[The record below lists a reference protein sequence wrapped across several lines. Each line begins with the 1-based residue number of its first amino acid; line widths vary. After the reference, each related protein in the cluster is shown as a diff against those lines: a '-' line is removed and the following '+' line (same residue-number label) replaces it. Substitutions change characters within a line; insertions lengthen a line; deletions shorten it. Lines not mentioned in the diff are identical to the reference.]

1 MKRRTCLML
10 SLGVGLGVLS
20 SLESVAQACG
30 GCFQP
35 PVVSEKSTV
44 VTDHRMVL
52 SVGNGK
58 STLYDQFR
66 YQGRPEDFAWV
77 LPIAGE
83 VEVGLS
89 SDALFAGL
97 DAITE
102 TSIVRP
108 PDNCPTQPADCNGG
122 GGVGCSASD
131 TSVRAS
137 FEDSAGNAAPTV
149 TVTRQEVV
157 GPYETVQIQ
166 SKDPGAL
173 AKWLKDNGFEITP
186 DVLPVV
192 NQYVV
197 ENFNFLAVKL
207 RPGQG
212 VQAMR
217 PVRVTS
223 KGPTVV
229 LPLRMVTAGV
239 ASSVGITLWTVA
251 QGRYEPQNFPVFYIP
266 TSEIGW
272 SWAQGRSNY
281 TDLRLEKAKPFGGRG
296 FELESSVD
304 IPTGVF
310 PASQSASG
318 FPSQA
323 PTSYENDYRLPPDV
337 AGNKTPSQLL
347 AEDLAALF
355 SDQFGTTSRVTRV
368 RADLSKAALSEDL
381 VLSAP
386 VDQGVLSPTRTITGE
401 LDEPTCTVWVGC
413 EQNGSAPRSLAIQR
427 STNHCSTS
435 GTTLVPGEAWAAA
448 SFGFVALAFA
458 RRRRSRANVSR

>member
-10 SLGVGLGVLS
+10 SLGIGLGVLS

-102 TSIVRP
+102 TTIVRP
-108 PDNCPTQPADCNGG
+108 PQNCPTQPADCNGG
-122 GGVGCSASD
+122 GGVGCAS
-131 TSVRAS
+131 TTASFTS
-137 FEDSAGNAAPTV
+137 FEDSAGNTAPTV

-157 GPYETVQIQ
+157 GPYQTVQIQ

-173 AKWLKDNGFEITP
+173 AQWLKDNGFEIP
-186 DVLPVV
+186 PEVRPVV
-192 NQYVV
+192 EQYVA
-197 ENFNFLAVKL
+197 EHFNFLAVKL

-251 QGRYEPQNFPVFYIP
+251 QGRYEPQNFPLFYIP

-281 TDLRLEKAKPFGGRG
+281 TDLRLEKAKPFVGRG
-296 FELESSVD
+296 FELESSVE

-310 PASQSASG
+310 PASQSSSG
-318 FPSQA
+318 FPS
-323 PTSYENDYRLPPDV
+323 PVSPSYENDYRLPPDV
-337 AGNKTPSQLL
+337 AGNKSPSQLL
-347 AEDLAALF
+347 SEDLAALF

-381 VLSAP
+381 VLSAS
-386 VDQGVLSPTRTITGE
+386 VEQIALSPTRTITGE
-401 LDEPTCTVWVGC
+401 LDEPICPVWVGC
-413 EQNGSAPRSLAIQR
+413 EQNGSAPRSIAIQR
-427 STNHCSTS
+427 STNHCSSS
-435 GTTLVPGEAWAAA
+435 GALVPGEAWAAA

-458 RRRRSRANVSR
+458 RRRRSRVTPSR

>member
-20 SLESVAQACG
+20 SLESAAQACG
-30 GCFQP
+30 GCFHE
-35 PVVSEKSTV
+35 PVVTEKSTV

-58 STLYDQFR
+58 STLYDQIR
-66 YQGRPEDFAWV
+66 YQGRPEEFAWV

-122 GGVGCSASD
+122 GSGCGSAS
-131 TSVRAS
+131 TRAS
-137 FEDSAGNAAPTV
+137 FDDSVGEATPTV

-157 GPYETVQIQ
+157 GPYQTVQIQ

-173 AKWLKDNGFEITP
+173 AQWLKDNGFEVTS
-186 DVLPVV
+186 DVLPVI
-192 NQYVV
+192 NQYVA
-197 ENFNFLAVKL
+197 EHFNFLAVRL

-251 QGRYEPQNFPVFYIP
+251 QGRYEPQNFPLFYVP
-266 TSEIGW
+266 TNEIGW

-281 TDLRLEKAKPFGGRG
+281 TDLRAEKAKAFDGRG
-296 FELESSVD
+296 FELESSVE

-310 PASQSASG
+310 PASQNPSG
-318 FPSQA
+318 FPSQT

-347 AEDLAALF
+347 QEDLAALF
-355 SDQFGTTSRVTRV
+355 ADQFGTTSRVTRV

-381 VLSAP
+381 VLSAS
-386 VDQGVLSPTRTITGE
+386 VDQSALSPTRTITGE
-401 LDEPTCTVWVGC
+401 LDEPTCAVWVGC
-413 EQNGSAPRSLAIQR
+413 EQNGSAPRSAAIQR

>member
-1 MKRRTCLML
+1 LLL
-10 SLGVGLGVLS
+10 SLGLAVGSLGAF
-20 SLESVAQACG
+20 ESVAEACG

-35 PVVSEKSTV
+35 PVVTEKSTV

-83 VEVGLS
+83 VEVGIS

-97 DAITE
+97 DALTE
-102 TSIVRP
+102 TAIVRP
-108 PDNCPTQPADCNGG
+108 PQNCPTQPADCNGG
-122 GGVGCSASD
+122 GGVGCG
-131 TSVRAS
+131 SVTTATS
-137 FEDSAGNAAPTV
+137 FEDSTGNAAPTV
-149 TVTRQEVV
+149 TVTRQDVV

-173 AKWLKDNGFEITP
+173 AKWLADNGFAIPPE
-186 DVLPVV
+186 VRPVV
-192 NQYVV
+192 DQYVA
-197 ENFNFLAVKL
+197 EHFNFLAVKL

-212 VQAMR
+212 VKAMR

-251 QGRYEPQNFPVFYIP
+251 QGRYEPQNFPVFFVP

-281 TDLRLEKAKPFGGRG
+281 TDLRLEKAKAFDGRG
-296 FELESSVD
+296 FELESSIE

-310 PASQSASG
+310 PASQSSTG
-318 FPSQA
+318 FPSSA
-323 PTSYENDYRLPPDV
+323 PTSYENDYRLPPEV
-337 AGNKTPSQLL
+337 SGNKTPSELL
-347 AEDLAALF
+347 QEDLAALF

-368 RADLSKAALSEDL
+368 RADLVKAALSEDL
-381 VLSAP
+381 VLSAS
-386 VDQGVLSPTRTITGE
+386 VDQSSISPTRTITGE
-401 LDEPTCTVWVGC
+401 LDEPICPVWVGC
-413 EQNGSAPRSLAIQR
+413 EQNGSAPRSVAIQR
-427 STNHCSTS
+427 SSNHCSSS
-435 GTTLVPGEAWAAA
+435 GALVPGEAWAAA

-458 RRRRSRANVSR
+458 RRRRSRVTLSR

>member
-1 MKRRTCLML
+1 MKRRTCLLL
-10 SLGVGLGVLS
+10 SLGL
-20 SLESVAQACG
+20 SVASLGSFESMAEACG

-35 PVVSEKSTV
+35 PVVAEKGTV

-97 DAITE
+97 DALTE

-108 PDNCPTQPADCNGG
+108 PQNCPTQPADCNGG
-122 GGVGCSASD
+122 GGSGCGASL
-131 TSVRAS
+131 TRAS

-173 AKWLKDNGFEITP
+173 AKWLEDNGFAITS
-186 DVLPVV
+186 DVQPVI
-192 NQYVV
+192 NQYVA
-197 ENFNFLAVKL
+197 EHFNFLAVKL

-251 QGRYEPQNFPVFYIP
+251 QGRYEPQNFPLFYVP
-266 TSEIGW
+266 TEEIGW

-281 TDLRLEKAKPFGGRG
+281 TDLRLEKAKAFDGRG
-296 FELESSVD
+296 FELESSVE

-310 PASQSASG
+310 PASQSSSG
-318 FPSQA
+318 FGPQA
-323 PTSYENDYRLPPDV
+323 PVSYENDYRLPPEV
-337 AGNKTPSQLL
+337 SGNKTASQLL
-347 AEDLAALF
+347 QEDLAALF
-355 SDQFGTTSRVTRV
+355 ADQFGTTSRVTRV
-368 RADLSKAALSEDL
+368 RADLAKAALSEDL
-381 VLSAP
+381 VLSAS
-386 VDQGVLSPTRTITGE
+386 VDQSVLSPTRTITGE
-401 LDEPTCTVWVGC
+401 LDEPICPVWVGC
-413 EQNGSAPRSLAIQR
+413 EQNGSAPRSIAIQR
-427 STNHCSTS
+427 STNHCSSS
-435 GTTLVPGEAWAAA
+435 GALVPGEAWAAA

-458 RRRRSRANVSR
+458 RRRRSRVTLSR